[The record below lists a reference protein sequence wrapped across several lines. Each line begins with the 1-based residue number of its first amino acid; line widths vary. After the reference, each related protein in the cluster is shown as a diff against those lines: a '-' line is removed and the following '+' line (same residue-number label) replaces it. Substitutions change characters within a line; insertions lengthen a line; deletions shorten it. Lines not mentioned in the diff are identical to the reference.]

1 MLEELNFRS
10 DASNEL
16 PPQSIEAEEVVLGG
30 ILLDP
35 DAMERALMSVSP
47 PLEAAD
53 FYVTAHAKIYQAMI
67 DLYRAGKPVNL
78 MLLAE
83 KLSEK
88 DQLDKIGGRLKLANL
103 IDRTVSAANID
114 ILVQLIRE
122 KKRKRDYIKVGGEI
136 QNLAYSPLFVN
147 LSEMHE
153 AAAEKLSSIFEDSG
167 ADETSHISEAAI
179 ANFKEIES
187 RNKGILLP
195 GVPCGFYDLDA
206 MTNGFQ
212 RGDLIIIAGRPSMGK
227 TAFAVDC
234 AKNIADRCRL
244 PVIIFSLEM
253 SKEQLSL
260 RILSERSKIESGAL
274 TTGKINE
281 DQWINLIGAVDWLS
295 EVPIYINDNPLATPT
310 YIASQIKKSKAR
322 YRISEIGC
330 IVIDYL
336 QLMEGAGD
344 NRVQDLGKITRS
356 LKKIAR
362 EFKVPILC
370 LSQLSRGVEGRNNK
384 RPLMSDLR
392 ESGSI
397 EQDADVVIM
406 LYRDE
411 YYNPDTP
418 EKGIAEIII
427 TKHRNGP
434 TGIVKLLFDPRFTNF
449 KNFKV

>member
-1 MLEELNFRS
+1 MSEELGFQG
-10 DASNEL
+10 ATNEL
-16 PPQSIEAEEVVLGG
+16 PPQSIEAEGAVLGG

-35 DAMERALMSVSP
+35 EGMDRALMAVSP
-47 PLEAAD
+47 PLEPQD
-53 FYVTAHAKIYQAMI
+53 FYVHAHAKIFQAMV
-67 DLYRAGKPVNL
+67 DLHRAGKPTNL

-83 KLSEK
+83 KLIETDNLSK
-88 DQLDKIGGRLKLANL
+88 VGGRTKLADL
-103 IDRTVSAANID
+103 VDGVISAANID
-114 ILVQLIRE
+114 VLVQLIRE

-136 QNLAYSPLFVN
+136 QDLAYSPLFVK
-147 LSEMHE
+147 LSELQE
-153 AAAEKLSSIFEDSG
+153 AASEKLLSISDDLS

-179 ANFKEIES
+179 ANFREIES
-187 RNKGILLP
+187 RNEGIFLP

-212 RGDLIIIAGRPSMGK
+212 RGDLVIIAGRPSMGK

-234 AKNIADRCRL
+234 AKNIADSSRL
-244 PVIIFSLEM
+244 PVIVFSLEM

-260 RILSERSKIESGAL
+260 RILSERSKIESGLL

-281 DQWINLIGAVDWLS
+281 GQWIDLTAAVDWLS
-295 EVPIYINDNPLATPT
+295 EVPIYINDNPIATPS
-310 YIASQIKKSKAR
+310 YIASQIKKTKAR
-322 YRISEIGC
+322 YNISEIGC

-356 LKKIAR
+356 LKKVAR
-362 EFKVPILC
+362 TFKVPVLC
-370 LSQLSRGVEGRNNK
+370 LSQLSRGVESRTNK

-418 EKGIAEIII
+418 DKGLAEIII

-434 TGIVKLLFDPRFTNF
+434 TGMVKLLFDPRFTTF
-449 KNFKV
+449 KNFKK

>member
-1 MLEELNFRS
+1 MSEELGFQV
-10 DASNEL
+10 ATNEL
-16 PPQSIEAEEVVLGG
+16 PPQSIEAEGAVLGG

-35 DAMERALMSVSP
+35 EGMDRALMAVSP
-47 PLEAAD
+47 PLEPQD
-53 FYVTAHAKIYQAMI
+53 FYVHAHAKIFQAMV
-67 DLYRAGKPVNL
+67 DLHRAGKPTNL

-83 KLSEK
+83 KLIETDNLSK
-88 DQLDKIGGRLKLANL
+88 VGGRTKLADL
-103 IDRTVSAANID
+103 VDGVISAANID
-114 ILVQLIRE
+114 VLVQLIRE

-136 QNLAYSPLFVN
+136 QDLAYSPLFVK
-147 LSEMHE
+147 LSELQE
-153 AAAEKLSSIFEDSG
+153 AASEKLLSISDDLS

-179 ANFKEIES
+179 ANFREIES
-187 RNKGILLP
+187 RNEGILLP
-195 GVPCGFYDLDA
+195 GVPCGFYDLDS
-206 MTNGFQ
+206 MTTGFQ
-212 RGDLIIIAGRPSMGK
+212 RGDLVIIAGRPSMGK
-227 TAFAVDC
+227 TAFAIDC
-234 AKNIADRCRL
+234 AKNIADSSRL
-244 PVIIFSLEM
+244 PVIVFSLEM

-260 RILSERSKIESGAL
+260 RILSERSKIESGLL

-281 DQWINLIGAVDWLS
+281 GQWIDLTAAVDWLS
-295 EVPIYINDNPLATPT
+295 EVPIYINDNPIATPG
-310 YIASQIKKSKAR
+310 YIASQIKKTKAR
-322 YRISEIGC
+322 YNISEIGC

-356 LKKIAR
+356 LKKVAR
-362 EFKVPILC
+362 TFKVPVLC
-370 LSQLSRGVEGRNNK
+370 LSQLSRGVESRTNK

-418 EKGIAEIII
+418 DKGLAEIII

-434 TGIVKLLFDPRFTNF
+434 TGMVKLLFDPRFTTF
-449 KNFKV
+449 KNFKK